1 MEAKR
6 ATPDHEEV
14 ETLAEM
20 VGRVMRLYSAELS
33 LNLPKP
39 TFEPAIHD
47 SRRDMHTSITSR
59 NPDDKTPSFKME
71 SEAN

>member
-33 LNLPKP
+33 LNLPKAA
-39 TFEPAIHD
+39 FEPAIRD
-47 SRRDMHTSITSR
+47 SGRALHTSITSR
-59 NPDDKTPSFKME
+59 NSDDKTQSFKME
-71 SEAN
+71 S